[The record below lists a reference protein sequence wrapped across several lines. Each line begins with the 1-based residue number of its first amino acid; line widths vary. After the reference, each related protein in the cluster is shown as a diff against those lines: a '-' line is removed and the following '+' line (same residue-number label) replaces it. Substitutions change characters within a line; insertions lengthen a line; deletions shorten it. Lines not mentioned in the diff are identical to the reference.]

1 MEQEQLIIQLIQQ
14 DLKHNKLT
22 QSLLEIGLVDGGL
35 YELEILTIV
44 SQLMGVQ
51 NDALM
56 DSFTAIYCSFLC
68 DMGKINFSKLNNE
81 IPAVANQCYGMLKS
95 LIEIE
100 NRVNSEES

>member
-1 MEQEQLIIQLIQQ
+1 MEHEQLIIQLIQQ

-35 YELEILTIV
+35 YDLEILTIV

-51 NDALM
+51 NDTLM

-68 DMGKINFSKLNNE
+68 DMGKVNASTLDKE
-81 IPAVANQCYGMLKS
+81 IPAVANHCYGMLKA

-100 NRVNSEES
+100 NRVNNEAS